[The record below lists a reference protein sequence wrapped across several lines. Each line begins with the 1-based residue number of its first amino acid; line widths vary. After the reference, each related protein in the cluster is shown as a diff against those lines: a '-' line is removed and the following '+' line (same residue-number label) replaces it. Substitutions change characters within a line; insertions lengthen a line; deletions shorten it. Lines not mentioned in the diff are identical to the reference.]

1 MTPPS
6 IWTRKNTEAAG
17 SPPPPLNRSVLLPAR
32 RCVLRV
38 AAWRGRVVGRTA
50 GTGATRVLA
59 VPGSCLRPGGD
70 VHQEELR
77 ARLAVALEADAA
89 CDVRTDLHERRH
101 HTTERSVKRAE
112 VQAVLDRAQARHRRR
127 VRLVVDVEGLL
138 RRQGVTDVRLRLLV
152 LGTLTGTQEG
162 RDGDRNKDCDDQ
174 DDHHQLDQGEP
185 FVIVVQSVADSLEH
199 VSPPVG
205 SWFSTAGGIGPA
217 RALLEGANA
226 TNSGHSG
233 RGREK

>member
-1 MTPPS
+1 MSSPS
-6 IWTRKNTEAAG
+6 IHPSKHSFPARR
-17 SPPPPLNRSVLLPAR
+17 SSDLLNRSVLLPAR
-32 RCVLRV
+32 RCVLRL

-112 VQAVLDRAQARHRRR
+112 VQAVLD
-127 VRLVVDVEGLL
+127 
-138 RRQGVTDVRLRLLV
+138 
-152 LGTLTGTQEG
+152 
-162 RDGDRNKDCDDQ
+162 
-174 DDHHQLDQGEP
+174 
-185 FVIVVQSVADSLEH
+185 
-199 VSPPVG
+199 
-205 SWFSTAGGIGPA
+205 
-217 RALLEGANA
+217 
-226 TNSGHSG
+226 
-233 RGREK
+233 